1 MYNVVR
7 SELIRIWHRSFLG
20 GGIGTM
26 AASAGLVSWFVYSSA
41 TDPVTAA
48 AAGPPDQAVAT
59 VAEIAEPG
67 GFLTALG
74 TISTLAGVVLLTL
87 WAIATVR
94 DDSTGM
100 IRILVQA
107 QPDRVKLLGG
117 KIIALSLFTLLAT
130 LTTILTVM
138 PACPLA
144 RLENIDTEAWRT
156 DFAPHF
162 FSSLLNFS
170 IAGLVWALIGLALA
184 VLTRSSELA
193 IGIGI
198 GYLLVVEPD
207 RPHRSRCHRVP
218 AWRHTQRPRV
228 WRYQRTRLGSSSRAR
243 RHLWHRRV
251 HRFATRLPCSGHQLL
266 NGNSPLPHHRLASAS
281 HRRPSDRHPRDRV
294 PEPGS
299 ACPVPSPS
307 CSARSGC

>member
-1 MYNVVR
+1 MYDVVR
-7 SELIRIWHRSFLG
+7 SELIRIWHRSFLW

-26 AASAGLVSWFVYSSA
+26 AASAALVSWFVYSSA
-41 TDPVTAA
+41 TDPATAA
-48 AAGPPDQAVAT
+48 AAGPPDQAVTT

-87 WAIATVR
+87 WAIATAR
-94 DDSTGM
+94 DYSTGM

-117 KIIALSLFTLLAT
+117 KIVALALFTLLAT

-138 PACPLA
+138 LVARPLA

-162 FSSLLNFS
+162 FSSLFNFS
-170 IAGLVWALIGLALA
+170 IAGLVWGLIGLALA

-198 GYLLVVEPD
+198 GYLLVVENLIGLIAPD
-207 RPHRSRCHRVP
+207 ATVYLPGGTLNALVSGGTSEL
-218 AWRHTQRPRV
+218 AWGLA
-228 WRYQRTRLGSSSRAR
+228 LGLVVIYGIVAITVSLLVFRAR
-243 RHLWHRRV
+243 DI
-251 HRFATRLPCSGHQLL
+251 S
-266 NGNSPLPHHRLASAS
+266 S
-281 HRRPSDRHPRDRV
+281 
-294 PEPGS
+294 
-299 ACPVPSPS
+299 
-307 CSARSGC
+307 

>member
-1 MYNVVR
+1 MHLGVDMTKVILDRLHTND
-7 SELIRIWHRSFLG
+7 ELASDLAVG
-20 GGIGTM
+20 QS
-26 AASAGLVSWFVYSSA
+26 SAGEVGHVYSSS
-41 TDPVTAA
+41 TDPATAA

-87 WAIATVR
+87 WAIATAR
-94 DDSTGM
+94 DYSTGM
-100 IRILVQA
+100 IRILVQT

-117 KIIALSLFTLLAT
+117 KIVALALFTLLAT

-138 PACPLA
+138 LVARPLA

-162 FSSLLNFS
+162 FSSLFNFS
-170 IAGLVWALIGLALA
+170 IAGLVWGLIGLALA

-198 GYLLVVEPD
+198 GYLLVVENLIGLIAPD
-207 RPHRSRCHRVP
+207 ATVYLPGGTLNALVSGGTSEL
-218 AWRHTQRPRV
+218 AWGLA
-228 WRYQRTRLGSSSRAR
+228 LGLVVIYGIVAITVSLLVFRAR
-243 RHLWHRRV
+243 DI
-251 HRFATRLPCSGHQLL
+251 S
-266 NGNSPLPHHRLASAS
+266 S
-281 HRRPSDRHPRDRV
+281 
-294 PEPGS
+294 
-299 ACPVPSPS
+299 
-307 CSARSGC
+307 